1 MAPDPNNNIHND
13 TWMTD
18 AYPRGGPTGSAP
30 RTSLGAL
37 PPSLCGSITF
47 DSRGRIVTVCPSLI
61 APPELRLIDPQSLQ
75 VLASYTLPDAPTP
88 AGTPQFQNFA
98 GGGYFFLDNRDR
110 VWSATKTNHLFVLGE
125 PSASDPGFRLVADYD
140 LSRVVT
146 GDERITSALPDFQ
159 GRIWFVTKKDGKVGV
174 FDPRNLTIH
183 VHRTDEEI
191 ENSFAVGRA
200 GVFIVSDKRM
210 YRFRADSR
218 GRPHVVW
225 QARYPN
231 SGIHKPSQVDAG
243 SGTTPTLMANGLVAI
258 TDNADPMDVVV
269 YRRAARLHGKRRTV
283 CETPVFAKGASA
295 TENSLI
301 GSGRSLIAENNYG
314 YQDPFGAGG
323 GAITSPGMG
332 RVDVKPDLSGCRV
345 VWTNTVVRA
354 PSVVPKLSTKTG
366 LIYAY
371 TQDPN
376 ALGGQ
381 TWSWVG
387 IDARSGKTRFKIPAG
402 DGLLANNNYAGI
414 ALGPGGTAYLG
425 TIGGIRALRD
435 GV

>member
-1 MAPDPNNNIHND
+1 MAPNPNNNIHDD

-18 AYPRGGPTGSAP
+18 AYRRGGPTESNP
-30 RTSLGAL
+30 EPSFGAL
-37 PPSLCGSITF
+37 PLSLCGTITF
-47 DSRGRIVTVCPSLI
+47 DSRGRIVSVCPSLV
-61 APPELRLIDPQSLQ
+61 APPVLRLIDPRTLQ
-75 VLASYTLPDAPTP
+75 ALAAYTLPNRPSPPGSP
-88 AGTPQFQNFA
+88 AYQDYT

-110 VWSATKTNHLFVLGE
+110 VWIPTKSNHLFVLSE
-125 PSASDPGFRLVADYD
+125 PVAGDPDFRLVADYD
-140 LSRVVT
+140 LSRVAT
-146 GDERITSALPDFQ
+146 GIEQITSSLPDFQ
-159 GRIWFVTKKDGKVGV
+159 GRIWFVTKQDGKVGV
-174 FDPRNLTIH
+174 FDPTTLTIH
-183 VHRTDEEI
+183 VHRTNEEI
-191 ENSFAVGRA
+191 ENSFAVGHG

-243 SGTTPTLMANGLVAI
+243 SGTTPTLMANGLVAV

-269 YRRAARLHGKRRTV
+269 YRRAARMHGRKRMV
-283 CETPVFAKGASA
+283 CKMPVFEKGASA

-301 GSGRSLIAENNYG
+301 GSGRSMIVENNYG
-314 YQDPFGAGG
+314 YQDPFGPSGG
-323 GAITSPGMG
+323 TITSPGIA
-332 RVDVKPDLSGCRV
+332 RVDVKPNLGGCKV
-345 VWTNTVVRA
+345 EWTNDEVRA

-366 LIYAY
+366 LVYTY

-387 IDARSGKTRFKIPAG
+387 INARTGRTAFKVPAG
-402 DGLLANNNYAGI
+402 DGLTANNNYAGI

-425 TIGGIRALRD
+425 TIGGIRALSD
-435 GV
+435 G